1 MLLDFLKMTLA
12 EITATIKVNHNELA
26 LLNTE
31 FAKRVTKTTD
41 GQSFLSDDKVES
53 AEYYL
58 QVVRDNRQVFPMD
71 FSVEA
76 FETAVI
82 AFRLMVDTTSDNE
95 DACIILKTPRNSASQ
110 DCNVFVV
117 TVRKRIRELI
127 SNPIFKLILEK
138 EPHPRK
144 PRPKSSPPASTEQP
158 AKQGAILKL

>member
-1 MLLDFLKMTLA
+1 MISQEALEKMTLA
-12 EITATIKVNHNELA
+12 EITAAIKVNHDELA

-31 FAKRVTKTTD
+31 FAKRVTNTTD
-41 GQSFLSDDKVES
+41 GQSFLGDDKVES

-58 QVVRDNRQVFPMD
+58 QVVKDNRQVFPMD

-95 DACIILKTPRNSASQ
+95 DASIILKTPRNNASQ
-110 DCNVFVV
+110 DCNAFVV
-117 TVRKRIRELI
+117 AVRRRVKELNA
-127 SNPIFKLILEK
+127 NPIFKLILDK

-144 PRPKSSPPASTEQP
+144 FKPKSPPPESPKLP
-158 AKQGAILKL
+158 AK